1 MQCCCHHRYALECR
15 PLSFQLAH
23 VSVFRFCF
31 NCLKDPHSPV
41 PCKMV
46 NEWMEKCEGEGET
59 FKYISANTKDCP
71 KCGSPVEKNGGC
83 NLMTCRCG
91 TFFCW
96 VRVFTSSPVFACSCH
111 DKLSRVFFFFF
122 FFTAVRRANGLCAH
136 VGKDRGPLVRQVQ
149 GGKGK
154 ERRRRPRVSSAIH
167 ALLRTVHRITLQ
179 TLSRLAVRLD

>member
-1 MQCCCHHRYALECR
+1 M
-15 PLSFQLAH
+15 AH

-46 NEWMEKCEGEGET
+46 NQWMEKCEGEGET

-96 VRVFTSSPVFACSCH
+96 VRVFTSSFFPPRRCVFMS
-111 DKLSRVFFFFF
+111 
-122 FFTAVRRANGLCAH
+122 
-136 VGKDRGPLVRQVQ
+136 
-149 GGKGK
+149 
-154 ERRRRPRVSSAIH
+154 
-167 ALLRTVHRITLQ
+167 
-179 TLSRLAVRLD
+179 

>member
-1 MQCCCHHRYALECR
+1 MTIPWSSGAHPHRTAAMPVRDFPVLVLCRSLRPSDAFLCPCPVEVLWGKQVEVQCCCHHRYALECR

-111 DKLSRVFFFFF
+111 DELSRV
-122 FFTAVRRANGLCAH
+122 
-136 VGKDRGPLVRQVQ
+136 
-149 GGKGK
+149 
-154 ERRRRPRVSSAIH
+154 
-167 ALLRTVHRITLQ
+167 
-179 TLSRLAVRLD
+179 